1 MVHGWRLV
9 QLHAEEE
16 AQVAGESGT
25 RRVPAEALTKER
37 KRSGIVGGANPRFAG
52 DAVRFEREWK
62 SHRAGHR
69 YR

>member
-1 MVHGWRLV
+1 LRAGRLDR
-9 QLHAEEE
+9 LAI
-16 AQVAGESGT
+16 
-25 RRVPAEALTKER
+25 TKER
-37 KRSGIVGGANPRFAG
+37 KRSGIVVGANPRFAG